1 MIVSYPLLK
10 NPYYSP
16 FLLPETILIY
26 RLFPIFAYGYK
37 HLGNYGKKKKITN
50 REIPVQTQAAKAGR
64 RAHLPIH

>member
-37 HLGNYGKKKKITN
+37 HLGNNGKKKKITN
-50 REIPVQTQAAKAGR
+50 REIPVQT
-64 RAHLPIH
+64 